1 MVNNMEESFSQH
13 YEDLKQYI
21 KNAINFGQSREEIE
35 RNLINAGWQKEVIDR
50 AFLEIEQIQ
59 AQGNQ
64 SAYQTPQGAYSW
76 QQTSS
81 FEAAGEDKKGFAVA
95 SFILGCISLILGVF
109 SKNPA
114 SIGFFALIS
123 GSVAAIPGVILGA
136 LGLHS
141 SKRKFAIAGIIFSI
155 VFLILVYVT
164 TSLILIFDFFRHKE
178 PDEGI
183 VSKVMGLESIV
194 RNYYS
199 SHGTYN
205 GFDKDKEFLILENNI
220 KKEGTELLV
229 YIKDKEYCA
238 KAFLPKSKEWYCADV
253 RTDDYFKQEPP
264 CSSTH
269 YSCK

>member
-81 FEAAGEDKKGFAVA
+81 FEDSGEDKKGFAIA
-95 SFILGCISLILGVF
+95 SFILGFLGLVLG
-109 SKNPA
+109 PLA
-114 SIGFFALIS
+114 G
-123 GSVAAIPGVILGA
+123 IPGVILGA
-136 LGLHS
+136 LGLRS
-141 SKRKFAIAGIIFSI
+141 SKKGLAIAGIILSI
-155 VFLILVYVT
+155 VFGFLLFW
-164 TSLILIFDFFRHKE
+164 SLLIFFVTLGSARNRALDSRIIATMNQLRTVAQLHYAEKE
-178 PDEGI
+178 
-183 VSKVMGLESIV
+183 
-194 RNYYS
+194 
-199 SHGTYN
+199 TYN
-205 GFDKDKEFLILENNI
+205 GLDTDSRFLTLKNKMKDNGAEILIY
-220 KKEGTELLV
+220 T
-229 YIKDKEYCA
+229 KDKEYCA
-238 KAFLPKSKEWYCADV
+238 KVLLPGSKYWYCVDSSD
-253 RTDDYFKQEPP
+253 RPSESSKQEPP